1 MVGARCCWK
10 AWSIGETPPPLK
22 KVAMALGLD
31 AGDADECVW
40 SGLCA
45 ASCADGSAQCAKVHG
60 VSVTADSCG

>member
-31 AGDADECVW
+31 AGDADECVR

-45 ASCADGSAQCAKVHG
+45 ASCADGA
-60 VSVTADSCG
+60 